1 MEWLGM
7 SDVAVVQAAVSVPIG
22 LAAGQVIT
30 TVFSSKEN
38 PSGINNAL
46 YFYAGFSTF
55 AALLTVFL
63 R

>member
-1 MEWLGM
+1 
-7 SDVAVVQAAVSVPIG
+7 VPIG

-30 TVFSSKEN
+30 TVFASKDN
-38 PSGINNAL
+38 PSGIHNAL

-55 AALLTVFL
+55 AALLTIMM